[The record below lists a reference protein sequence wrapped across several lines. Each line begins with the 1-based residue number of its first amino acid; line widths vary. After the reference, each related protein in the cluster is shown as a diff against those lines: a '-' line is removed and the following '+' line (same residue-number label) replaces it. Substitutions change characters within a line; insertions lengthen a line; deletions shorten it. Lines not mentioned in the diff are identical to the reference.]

1 MSTPPGGQP
10 TPPPP
15 SSAHGGDGV
24 VPPPGGTPGPP
35 PAPPAIVPGVT
46 TSLPHGPAP
55 QTQAY
60 LSAADRTGPEADP
73 ARTRPGRGK
82 TVAIV
87 VLSAALVVALGLA
100 AYLLVTTLSWQDRSA
115 QWEQES
121 RDLGRQVA
129 QLDADLDG
137 ANAELE
143 SARSQLT
150 TAQERITALANEKA
164 QLGDEN
170 VASQQYLDYQA
181 RISEAAGTV
190 AAALGQCTTAQDE
203 LIGYLNN
210 RDAYNPDD
218 LARFATQV
226 DDLCNAATAA
236 NTELQQEL
244 EQ

>member
-1 MSTPPGGQP
+1 MQSPPSARPQDPDDVSVQMSAYQAAATLPGASPASPPGAP
-10 TPPPP
+10 T
-15 SSAHGGDGV
+15 
-24 VPPPGGTPGPP
+24 
-35 PAPPAIVPGVT
+35 
-46 TSLPHGPAP
+46 
-55 QTQAY
+55 
-60 LSAADRTGPEADP
+60 R
-73 ARTRPGRGK
+73 RTRPGRGK

-87 VLSAALVVALGLA
+87 VLSVALLVSLGLG

-115 QWEQES
+115 QWESEA
-121 RDLGRQVA
+121 RGLGEDVA
-129 QLDADLDG
+129 QLTADLDG
-137 ANAELE
+137 ANTELE
-143 SARSQLT
+143 SARTQLAT
-150 TAQERITALANEKA
+150 TQERITELANEKA

-226 DDLCNAATAA
+226 DGLCTAATDA
-236 NTELQQEL
+236 NTELQKEL
-244 EQ
+244 NK

>member
-1 MSTPPGGQP
+1 M
-10 TPPPP
+10 
-15 SSAHGGDGV
+15 
-24 VPPPGGTPGPP
+24 
-35 PAPPAIVPGVT
+35 
-46 TSLPHGPAP
+46 L
-55 QTQAY
+55 
-60 LSAADRTGPEADP
+60 
-73 ARTRPGRGK
+73 
-82 TVAIV
+82 

-115 QWEQES
+115 QWEKES
-121 RDLGRQVA
+121 RELGRQVA

-236 NTELQQEL
+236 NTELQKEL
-244 EQ
+244 EK